1 MKELKDE
8 GWMNKY
14 MNELKDE
21 RLKRWKNEYLSTWMN
36 EWKDEKMNI
45 WMIGGTND
53 LGWKMKW

>member
-1 MKELKDE
+1 
-8 GWMNKY
+8 

-21 RLKRWKNEYLSTWMN
+21 MLKRWKNEYLSTWMN

>member
-1 MKELKDE
+1 
-8 GWMNKY
+8 

-45 WMIGGTND
+45 WIIGGTND

>member
-1 MKELKDE
+1 
-8 GWMNKY
+8 